1 MIFTKDKFKTFISL
15 CSFIKNYCDDLHI
28 KNAKIHQKS
37 NNSLFVID
45 CDLSSIFNDDISEFR
60 LSNLQSKINML
71 SVFTDADN
79 VSLTC
84 DDKSYYIDDGISKLE
99 LRIPQDTILTNRYD
113 EQLITSYNPETMIL
127 TYGLD
132 NSILKKIK
140 KISDITASQNIDFHI
155 SSEKVCAI
163 LTDTAK
169 NVTMNV
175 FELPYNGK
183 LTITNPYTLRLNNV
197 CFINI
202 PPKTESN
209 LAIYYDES
217 SNITTTVVDIKFDN
231 ELYIDIYQR
240 TRANRSM

>member
-45 CDLSSIFNDDISEFR
+45 CDLSSIFNDDISELR
-60 LSNLQSKINML
+60 LSSIQSKINML

-140 KISDITASQNIDFHI
+140 KISDITASQNIDFNI

-183 LTITNPYTLRLNNV
+183 LAITDAYTLKLNNI
-197 CFINI
+197 CFLNI

-217 SNITTTVVDIKFDN
+217 SNIATTLVNIKFDD

-240 TRANRSM
+240 TRVR